1 MNWSAL
7 WSNSRYDELVVDD
20 IAGVVHGTHEF
31 LKRRGIPIGVNK
43 RTHLKLLM
51 EYVWRRQKASAL
63 LLKGPVTR
71 PRKPA
76 GWEERNELIWQ
87 QWIHHVCSLDAWLFE
102 VMYPVFGKEERIWE
116 AACPGWREELFWM
129 IDQWSKRSLEQF
141 AEIDPTSIDDTDED
155 TDSDVWA

>member
-1 MNWSAL
+1 MNWPAL

-31 LKRRGIPIGVNK
+31 LKRRRIPIGVNK
-43 RTHLKLLM
+43 RAHLKLLM
-51 EYVWRRQKASAL
+51 EYVWRRQKTPAL
-63 LLKGPVTR
+63 LLKGPATR

-76 GWEERNELIWQ
+76 GWEESHELIWR
-87 QWIHHVCSLDAWLFE
+87 QWIHHVCSLDAWLIE

-116 AACPGWREELFWM
+116 SACPGWREELFWM
-129 IDQWSKRSLEQF
+129 IDQWSNRSLEQF
-141 AEIDPTSIDDTDED
+141 AEIDPTSVDDTDED